1 MRTFFLLAI
10 PLFTAC
16 CALVQASAA
25 TPESEIS
32 NGLLKVKLYPP
43 DAKTGFYRGT
53 RFDWSG
59 VVADLEYKGHSYYG
73 PWFTGADP
81 SVSDF
86 IYKGSEIIAGP
97 CSAITGPVE
106 EFNPALGYEE
116 AKAGGTFIKI
126 GVGVLRKTDD
136 QPYSAYHLF
145 PIVNGGKWTVTKGA
159 DWVEYTQELHDSA
172 SGYGYIYRKKLSLVK
187 GKAQMVIDHTLK
199 NVGTVAIHTN
209 VYDHNFLVLDKQTT
223 SEAFSITL
231 PFDVKAD
238 AAPDPA
244 LAEIRKNQILYRKP
258 LVGED
263 RVYFEIE
270 GFGKSAADYKV
281 QIDNTKSNV
290 GMTITGDRPL
300 YKMSLWSIRSVIA
313 VEPFIDLSI
322 APGSQADWKYDY
334 DYYSLPATGK

>member
-1 MRTFFLLAI
+1 MRTVALLAI
-10 PLFTAC
+10 PLLTAC

-25 TPESEIS
+25 TPEWELS
-32 NGLLKVKLYPP
+32 NGVLRVKLYPP
-43 DAKTGFYRGT
+43 DARNGFYRGT

-59 VVADLEYKGHSYYG
+59 VVASLEYKGHDFYG
-73 PWFTGADP
+73 PWFTGTDP

-86 IYKGSEIIAGP
+86 IYKDGGIIAGP

-126 GVGVLRKTDD
+126 GVGVLRKPDD

-145 PIVNGGKWTVTKGA
+145 PIVNGGKWTVQRGA
-159 DWVEYTQELHDSA
+159 DWVEYTQELHDAA
-172 SGYGYIYRKKLSLVK
+172 SGYGYVYRKKLSLVK
-187 GKAQMVIDHTLK
+187 GEARMVIEHSLK
-199 NVGTVAIHTN
+199 NTGKLAIHTN

-223 SEAFSITL
+223 SDAFSITL
-231 PFDVKAD
+231 PFAVKAD
-238 AAPDPA
+238 TAPDPA
-244 LAEIRKNQILYRKP
+244 MAEIVKNQILYRRP
-258 LVGED
+258 LTGEE
-263 RVYFEIE
+263 RVYFSID
-270 GFGKSAADYKV
+270 GFGTSVADYHVK
-281 QIDNTKSNV
+281 IENTRAQV

-322 APGSQADWKYDY
+322 EPGKQADWQYTY
-334 DYYSLPATGK
+334 DYYSLPPAS